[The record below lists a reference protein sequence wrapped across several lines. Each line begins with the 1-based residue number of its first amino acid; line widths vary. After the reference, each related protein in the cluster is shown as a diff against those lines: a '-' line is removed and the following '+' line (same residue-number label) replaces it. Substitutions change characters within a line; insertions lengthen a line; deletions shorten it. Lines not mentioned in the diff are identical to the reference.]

1 MLARVEA
8 LHPQCDLSHLP
19 ALALC
24 ARAFVGARGMPR
36 ERAASPPIP
45 NPESHRLM
53 KDTFLWFDL
62 ETFGRSPRT
71 SRVAQFA
78 GIRTD
83 ADLNV
88 IDEPLMLY
96 CQPALDL
103 LPSPEATLITGITPQ
118 HARSAGLI
126 EPEFL
131 ARVHEALAQPGTCAV
146 GYNSLRFDDEHLRY
160 ALYRN
165 FFDPYQRE
173 YARGNSRWDLLDL
186 ARLLYALRPAGIEW
200 PQREDGLP
208 SFKLEH
214 LARANGCGHSRAH
227 DALSDVEALID
238 LARVFRRAQPRMW
251 DYYYGFRKKP
261 RALGLLDVARMTPLL
276 HVSGMFSA
284 EHGCAAIV
292 APIAEHPIVPGRTLV
307 FDLGTDPR
315 GLLEL
320 APDEIADRLY
330 VTQADL
336 PEGEQRVALKEVHA
350 NRCPALVELHHVS
363 DAELMR
369 LKLDRGLALERQ
381 RQLLATPRLAE
392 KVRAVFARERSFG
405 SDDPDAALY
414 AGFLP
419 DGDRAQFEAL
429 RRSRPQ
435 QLPDFEARLRDPRL
449 KELLFRY
456 RARNWPQTLSID
468 EQLRWRDYLH
478 RRLAPDSGLSE
489 HDIETYPAM
498 LRELRGAPDLD
509 PAKRALLD
517 ALDDWRR
524 EVELLL

>member
-1 MLARVEA
+1 MA
-8 LHPQCDLSHLP
+8 DS
-19 ALALC
+19 
-24 ARAFVGARGMPR
+24 
-36 ERAASPPIP
+36 
-45 NPESHRLM
+45 
-53 KDTFLWFDL
+53 FLWFDL

-71 SRVAQFA
+71 SRIAQFA

-83 ADLNV
+83 AELEP

-118 HARSAGLI
+118 RARSEGLI

-131 ARVHEALAQPGTCAV
+131 ARVHEALARPGTCAV
-146 GYNSLRFDDEHLRY
+146 GYNSLRFDDEHIRH

-165 FFDPYQRE
+165 FYDPYQRE

-186 ARLLYALRPAGIEW
+186 ARLLYALRPDGIEW
-200 PQREDGLP
+200 PKREDGLP

-251 DYYYGFRKKP
+251 DYYYGFRKKQ
-261 RALGLLDVARMTPLL
+261 RALGLLDVANMTPVL

-292 APIAEHPIVPGRTLV
+292 APVAEHPVVPGRIIA
-307 FDLGTDPR
+307 FDLGSDPQS
-315 GLLEL
+315 LLDL

-330 VTQADL
+330 VAQADL
-336 PEGEQRVALKEVHA
+336 PEGEQRVALKEIHP
-350 NRCPALVELHHVS
+350 NRCPALIELRHVS
-363 DAELMR
+363 DAELAR
-369 LKLDRGLALERQ
+369 LKLNRAQAQQTQSR
-381 RQLLATPRLAE
+381 LLQAAGLAE
-392 KVRAVFARERSFG
+392 KVRAVFARGRDFEAE
-405 SDDPDAALY
+405 DADGALY

-419 DGDRAQFEAL
+419 DADRAQFDAL
-429 RRSRPQ
+429 RRSRPE
-435 QLPDFEARLRDPRL
+435 QLAAFEPRLRDSRL

-456 RARNWPQTLSID
+456 RARNWPQTLSLE
-468 EQLRWRDYLH
+468 EQSRWRGYLQQ
-478 RRLAPDSGLSE
+478 RLAPESGLSE
-489 HDIETYPAM
+489 YDLATYPAR
-498 LRELRGAPDLD
+498 LAELRLQHAGNPDAL
-509 PAKRALLD
+509 ALLA
-517 ALDDWRR
+517 ALADWQR
-524 EVELLL
+524 EVALQL